1 MGDPTEKCYTVI
13 IWVKL
18 NAMLVC
24 NIYIYIKKHVLVS
37 NGSWLK
43 GFTLPHY
50 FRNLLEFSGIYNKVT
65 LGSKMENNL
74 PTTVMGV
81 E

>member
-1 MGDPTEKCYTVI
+1 MQCWSVICLFYTYI
-13 IWVKL
+13 HKY
-18 NAMLVC
+18 
-24 NIYIYIKKHVLVS
+24 IYTYIKKHVLVS

-50 FRNLLEFSGIYNKVT
+50 FRNLLEFSVIYNKVT

>member
-1 MGDPTEKCYTVI
+1 MQCWSVICLFYTYI
-13 IWVKL
+13 HKY
-18 NAMLVC
+18 
-24 NIYIYIKKHVLVS
+24 IYIYIKKHALVS